1 MTEDFLIDEEGILER
16 VDEYTLYCHYLG
28 FVPDFGM
35 KYTSPIRP
43 DDSDPSFGIF
53 AAKKLKRREYG
64 WKDQGNGESGD
75 IFRLIQKILALR
87 FGSCT
92 YYEAIAH
99 IKSEF
104 GLGPQLDS
112 RPIKLVQYSAVP
124 KEPMEIKVKARSF
137 ESYDFRYW
145 EQSNINDK
153 ILEEY
158 FVKPIRYYFT
168 YSSQTIPKFPK
179 DLGYWYY
186 IHPKN
191 KLYFPYE
198 RKEFKFRNDMTEREL
213 EGFAQLKFKQNLL
226 VITKSYKDVMSL
238 ASFGY
243 EAVCARAESIL
254 IPQEYLTFL
263 ESKYKH
269 ILILFDNDGKHKANE
284 YVYDKVFI
292 PLASGTKDVS
302 DYCKQYGPSATANLL
317 NHLL

>member
-16 VDEYTLYCHYLG
+16 VDEYTLYCFYLG

-35 KYTSPIRP
+35 KYSSPIRP
-43 DDSDPSFGIF
+43 DDTDPSFGIF
-53 AAKKLKRREYG
+53 SAKRIARREYG

-75 IFRLIQKILALR
+75 VFKLVQKILHLR
-87 FGSCT
+87 HGSCT
-92 YYEAIAH
+92 RFQAIAQ
-99 IKSEF
+99 IKSDF

-112 RPIKLVQYSAVP
+112 RPIKVVQHIP
-124 KEPMEIKVKARSF
+124 TPRDPMEIRVKSRSF
-137 ESYDFRYW
+137 EGYDFRFW
-145 EQSNINDK
+145 EQFNINDK
-153 ILEEY
+153 ILTEY

-168 YSSQTIPKFPK
+168 YPSQAVPKFPK

-186 IHPKN
+186 VHPKN
-191 KLYFPYE
+191 KLYFPLE

-213 EGFAQLKFKQNLL
+213 EGFAQLKFKKDLL

-243 EAVCARAESIL
+243 EAVSPRAESVL

-269 ILILFDNDGKHKANE
+269 IVILFDNDGKHKADE
-284 YVYDKVFI
+284 YPYDKIWI
-292 PLASGTKDVS
+292 PIASGTKDVS
-302 DYCKQYGPSATANLL
+302 DYCKQYGPSATADLL